1 MTTYNKQGVTLLDFA
16 SYNTYQKNIF
26 LAKADIPLSKKN
38 LKESY
43 SNQKDK
49 DTYLN
54 VICEAYFNQK
64 LTRKISHNRSTLHEV
79 YEVSIDNDEYI
90 VRINLYNNLYKEL
103 GFYTGQWIN
112 AALKRQQMP
121 YCEIL
126 TIDTSRSIV
135 PFDYEIYKK
144 LIGTK
149 LYDLISSS
157 KFDN

>member
-121 YCEIL
+121 Y
-126 TIDTSRSIV
+126 
-135 PFDYEIYKK
+135 
-144 LIGTK
+144 
-149 LYDLISSS
+149 
-157 KFDN
+157 